1 MPLPVTVLMESSQS
15 GSDHPPLPDADPR
28 AQRALEQS
36 LVVLAPLVRWL
47 LRSGVQ
53 YGSLAQSLKTVF
65 LEEARA
71 ELERTGT
78 RPTDS
83 ALSVLSGVHRKDVR
97 ALSGQ
102 SGATRPTHAPTP
114 ASMLFTRW
122 ITDPTYR
129 GVDPDEPT
137 RTCPLRRIPRL
148 GPPPSFEA
156 LARSVSS
163 DVHPRTLLDE
173 LQRLGF
179 ARLEGDEIALDADR
193 FISPPGDAGA
203 AQTLAVNAADHLA
216 AAVHNLTVPAEQRL
230 LEQSVFADGL
240 SAESATFLS
249 VRAREIWASAFDA
262 MVGAATARVNLDQT
276 RDDTPMRMRFGVYY
290 FHEPVAP
297 DRAQDEGAQ
306 P

>member
-1 MPLPVTVLMESSQS
+1 MESSQP
-15 GSDHPPLPDADPR
+15 GPVHPPLPEGDPR

-53 YGSLAQSLKTVF
+53 YSSLAQSLKTVF
-65 LEEARA
+65 LDEARA
-71 ELERTGT
+71 ELERSGT

-97 ALSGQ
+97 TLSGQ
-102 SGATRPTHAPTP
+102 AGASRPTHAPTP
-114 ASMLFTRW
+114 ASMVFTRW
-122 ITDPTYR
+122 ITDPAYR
-129 GVDPDEPT
+129 GINPEDPT

-148 GPPPSFEA
+148 GPAPSFEA

-179 ARLEGDEIALDADR
+179 ARLEGDEILLDADR
-193 FISPPGDAGA
+193 FISPPGDADA
-203 AQTLAVNAADHLA
+203 VQALAVNAADHLA
-216 AAVHNLTVPAEQRL
+216 AAVHNLSSPADQRL

-240 SAESATFLS
+240 SAESAAFLS
-249 VRAREIWASAFDA
+249 VRARELWASAFDA
-262 MVGAATARVNLDQT
+262 MVGAATARVNLDQD
-276 RDDTPMRMRFGVYY
+276 RVDTPMRMRFGIYY
-290 FHEPVAP
+290 FHEAVEPGATEPVRPEP
-297 DRAQDEGAQ
+297 DGSSS
-306 P
+306 